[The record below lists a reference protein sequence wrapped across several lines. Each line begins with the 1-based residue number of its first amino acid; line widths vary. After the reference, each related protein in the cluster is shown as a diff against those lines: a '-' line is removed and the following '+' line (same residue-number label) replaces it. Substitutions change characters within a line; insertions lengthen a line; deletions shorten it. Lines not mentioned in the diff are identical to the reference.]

1 MNYKAIVITT
11 VVVLGLCLT
20 SSVTGIVLNE
30 LDENS
35 RRYDITYVLN
45 GGTNSDENP
54 SSYRYNTEVTFSDP
68 TYEGYIFTGWYSDS
82 GLTERMDS
90 IGKGTNQN
98 VTVYAGWEIS
108 LVGKSLTFS
117 ITGTM
122 TSGNSSYPLTSLM
135 TIDYLNYSKDH
146 GYQVRNESS
155 TEIDFTSYKYR
166 GASTDTSWDDE
177 DTSTFTEGSRT
188 TIDTN
193 FGTKDC
199 TTWTYTK
206 DKSTEVQYVGDD
218 NIVYLVE
225 YTEVDGNTTTEMTC
239 TLVGIN
245 DPSKSTLVR
254 NYTWNYKGVQYDM
267 TLNIAHTD
275 FVGYRTSDITRSQG
289 TNDHDRRFV
298 TSDDA
303 YIRQIAARISQL
315 SAGMTDADKAGMI
328 LAFTQYI
335 QYQYDQQ
342 SVGRDEYWKYPV
354 ETLVDHE
361 GDCEDTSILFCAI
374 AKQMGFDCCMILYPG
389 HMAAGIYLE
398 GYASSNYYMFS
409 GKRYYYCETTTE
421 DWAIGHAFGD
431 GCSPSDV
438 TRHIIV

>member
-188 TIDTN
+188 TIDTI

-303 YIRQIAARISQL
+303 YVRQIAARISQL

-389 HMAAGIYLE
+389 HMAAGISVA
-398 GYASSNYYMFS
+398 GCTGS
-409 GKRYYYCETTTE
+409 GVYTFHGKDYYYCETTAV
-421 DWAIGHAFGD
+421 DWAIGHAYGA

-438 TRHIIV
+438 SRHIIV

>member
-1 MNYKAIVITT
+1 M
-11 VVVLGLCLT
+11 
-20 SSVTGIVLNE
+20 NE

-245 DPSKSTLVR
+245 DPSKSTLIR

-267 TLNIAHTD
+267 VLNIAHTD

-303 YIRQIAARISQL
+303 YVRQIAARISQL

-389 HMAAGIYLE
+389 HMAAGVYLE
-398 GYASSNYYMFS
+398 GYASSNYYTFS
-409 GKRYYYCETTTE
+409 GKRYYYCETTAE
-421 DWAIGHAFGD
+421 DWAIGHAFGA